1 MSEKTP
7 MQQTQT
13 QADFLHWLKCSS
25 EWNARIALRDA
36 RDRKAEAAEAYLEW
50 ILDTPTSSA
59 LEDHKIGLRLH
70 REYVAAREAVRKL
83 EEDKR

>member
-7 MQQTQT
+7 MQQTQS
-13 QADFLHWLKCSS
+13 QADFHHWLKCIS

-59 LEDHKIGLRLH
+59 LEDYQSGLRLR
-70 REYVAAREAVRKL
+70 REYVAAREVVRRL
-83 EEDKR
+83 EKQT

>member
-13 QADFLHWLKCSS
+13 QADFSHWLKCSS

-36 RDRKAEAAEAYLEW
+36 RDRKAEAAERFAEFAAMHHQ
-50 ILDTPTSSA
+50 TGAT
-59 LEDHKIGLRLH
+59 EDVYEAAERLL

-83 EEDKR
+83 EVD